1 MKFGRHKIR
10 KSISAWFDW
19 EIHKVRPL
27 MHCFPIMTYSYT
39 NYVHPSMYT
48 LMCIYIWL
56 VEDQPL
62 RYTCTT
68 IFSQEHVQPR
78 KIQSLHVFT
87 KTGAGAF
94 HKSQ

>member
-10 KSISAWFDW
+10 KNISAWFDW

-27 MHCFPIMTYSYT
+27 MYCFPIMTYSYT
-39 NYVHPSMYT
+39 NFVHPSMYT

-68 IFSQEHVQPR
+68 TFSQEHVQPR
-78 KIQSLHVFT
+78 
-87 KTGAGAF
+87 
-94 HKSQ
+94 